1 MAKLMK
7 QMSDS
12 IQYKINISPDLF
24 EQLQQIAG
32 DRNSSVEDII
42 RSAISWQL
50 LVGKV
55 RKEGGRIL
63 IEQKKGEA
71 PIEVSDI

>member
-1 MAKLMK
+1 MTKMMK
-7 QMSDS
+7 STSES
-12 IQYKINISPDLF
+12 IQYKINISLDLF
-24 EQLQQIAG
+24 EQLQQIAS
-32 DRNSSVEDII
+32 DRDRSVEDVI

-55 RKEGGRIL
+55 KKEGGRVL
-63 IEQKKGEA
+63 IEQKAGEP